1 MEDVQYIADTLEKPM
16 RRINATRQTDLE
28 QLEIV
33 SWPSFNSGKADKQAL
48 KAAMKAKPN
57 EP

>member
-1 MEDVQYIADTLEKPM
+1 MLLDRLIWS
-16 RRINATRQTDLE
+16 
-28 QLEIV
+28 
-33 SWPSFNSGKADKQAL
+33 SWKSYAASFYLSRKADKQAL

>member
-33 SWPSFNSGKADKQAL
+33 SLLLFIYD
-48 KAAMKAKPN
+48 AKLILRLSRLP
-57 EP
+57 

>member
-33 SWPSFNSGKADKQAL
+33 SWPVSYLRKADHQAL

>member
-33 SWPSFNSGKADKQAL
+33 SFILSSIVQS
-48 KAAMKAKPN
+48 
-57 EP
+57 

>member
-33 SWPSFNSGKADKQAL
+33 SWPFLYLRKADKQAL

>member
-1 MEDVQYIADTLEKPM
+1 MEDVHYIADTLEKPM

-33 SWPSFNSGKADKQAL
+33 SWPVLYLGKADNQAL